1 MQPFSIFQSMPSSK
15 AWPQSCG
22 MSTFRHMLPCAFK
35 ASAGARG
42 GSRLAARAPS
52 GTCHH
57 VHSELVPEHG
67 LAARAPSGR
76 HHHEHSELVPEHGL
90 AADLLREGL
99 LGGGREHLLAAHEGG
114 GHAAVQRQTRVRR
127 QLVAVLQRLLRRVR
141 KRLRIPHLNSISRS
155 TCAAQKFCCSLHT
168 LHVPPSLLHPSTPF
182 SHIGSLL

>member
-42 GSRLAARAPS
+42 GSR
-52 GTCHH
+52 
-57 VHSELVPEHG
+57 